1 MEMKRLARSTAIL
14 SFFFA
19 PSGYCVDLVLDTAVL
34 AEAAS
39 TAASAAEQ
47 VGTLAKEYEVVK
59 KQYDDMVVNTV
70 APAAWVWNETTKTY
84 QMVRT
89 YSDMLQHY
97 ASGGGV
103 AAYLSTFQNASYY
116 MGSPCFS
123 PKGCSMAEIMAIRD
137 SQRLASDAQKLAN
150 DSQMRGIS
158 LGQDQLQEDAARL
171 AEIQGIAQAAKG
183 RNEMMG
189 AANQLASANANNL
202 FAVRALMLQQQEA
215 ENARNATLENQ
226 EAIRHAADEAALRGE
241 FVPSPELDYAKYAE

>member
-1 MEMKRLARSTAIL
+1 MEMKRLVQSTATL
-14 SFFFA
+14 SFLLA
-19 PSGYCVDLVLDTAVL
+19 PPAYCVDLVLDTAVL

-39 TAASAAEQ
+39 TASSAAEQ
-47 VGTLAKEYEVVK
+47 VAAQAKDYALQL
-59 KQYDDMVVNTV
+59 KQYDDMVTNTL
-70 APAAWVWNETTKTY
+70 APVAWVWNETTRTY

-89 YSDMLQHY
+89 YSDMLQYY

-103 AAYLSTFQNASYY
+103 AAYLATFQNASHY

-123 PKGCSMAEIMAIRD
+123 PRGCSMAEIMAIRD

-150 DSQMRGIS
+150 DSQMRGVS

-171 AEIQGIAQAAKG
+171 AEIQSAAMAAKG

-215 ENARNATLENQ
+215 ENARNATLENH

-241 FVPSPELDYAKYAE
+241 FVPSPELDYAKYSE